1 MINLAVINLKDII
14 NIIKKLLIVFFIILF
29 IKKSY
34 QIIKKNNIYNII
46 YSNDFY
52 NKILDSE
59 IIISKY
65 SDVKKNRTKKNSGI
79 RRLLGT
85 ELSIINVENDLI
97 EKEDLDEIVDL
108 NDVSQ
113 DKDESYYNEINAQ
126 NTNEFIDLNN
136 SLEIIDSKNI
146 DILNNLPN
154 HIDGKVIQSNNKK
167 DTFTNIYNSV
177 KIKNES
183 SYELTNEMMIPNV
196 EFENKKDII
205 IYHTHTCESY
215 TPTNE
220 NNYIASGNFR
230 TTDLNYSVSRVG
242 DELSNYLQ
250 SKNFNVIHNK
260 NIHDYPAY
268 TGSYSRSLLT
278 INEITSNNP
287 NLELIIDLHR
297 DALSN
302 SSYGPKI
309 KFGDEVVSQL
319 MFVIGTD
326 GGGLDHPNW
335 LNNFKLAIKIQEKA
349 NEMYPGLFKPIILRN
364 SRYNQH
370 VAKGAFII
378 EVGATGN
385 TIEECN
391 ASMKYFAKV
400 IEEIMK

>member
-1 MINLAVINLKDII
+1 M
-14 NIIKKLLIVFFIILF
+14 
-29 IKKSY
+29 
-34 QIIKKNNIYNII
+34 
-46 YSNDFY
+46 
-52 NKILDSE
+52 
-59 IIISKY
+59 
-65 SDVKKNRTKKNSGI
+65 
-79 RRLLGT
+79 GT

-268 TGSYSRSLLT
+268 TGS
-278 INEITSNNP
+278 
-287 NLELIIDLHR
+287 
-297 DALSN
+297 
-302 SSYGPKI
+302 
-309 KFGDEVVSQL
+309 
-319 MFVIGTD
+319 
-326 GGGLDHPNW
+326 
-335 LNNFKLAIKIQEKA
+335 
-349 NEMYPGLFKPIILRN
+349 
-364 SRYNQH
+364 
-370 VAKGAFII
+370 
-378 EVGATGN
+378 
-385 TIEECN
+385 
-391 ASMKYFAKV
+391 
-400 IEEIMK
+400 